1 MNSVIIQPA
10 STFILFCNLSACI
23 VIASL
28 FFSKITEQKLADM
41 SDVTDQQVCA
51 AAVPLFA
58 HPLTPSLTHPLLH
71 SLNRSTNYV
80 LCLCTCAH
88 VQKADALKEKEA
100 GTAAYK
106 NKDFD
111 TALKVC
117 LHFHPNR

>member
-1 MNSVIIQPA
+1 M
-10 STFILFCNLSACI
+10 
-23 VIASL
+23 
-28 FFSKITEQKLADM
+28 
-41 SDVTDQQVCA
+41 
-51 AAVPLFA
+51 
-58 HPLTPSLTHPLLH
+58 
-71 SLNRSTNYV
+71 
-80 LCLCTCAH
+80 CTCAH